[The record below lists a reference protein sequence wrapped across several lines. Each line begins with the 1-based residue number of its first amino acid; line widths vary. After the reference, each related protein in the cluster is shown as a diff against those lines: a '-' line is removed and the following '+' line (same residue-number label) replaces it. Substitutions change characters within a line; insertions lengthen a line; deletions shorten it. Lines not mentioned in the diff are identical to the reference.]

1 MKSLQ
6 EFITEKIQVKKNAS
20 TSYDITFEQLRML
33 FLYCVCFLKEEDLL
47 DEDFIQWGEMER
59 YTKYKIDFYKDE
71 DCKWISDYGIGD
83 GHEEIRNIM
92 DEIGDD
98 FMSIM
103 RNMVMHNKNI
113 EFSTGILTKIAFF
126 ILEYIDKYQSD
137 SKIDFSKIKRIETDV
152 NGVDISFVYPERFW
166 KDSIF
171 GTVRNAES
179 IINNIYVKSKDLMN
193 M

>member
-1 MKSLQ
+1 MKSLH
-6 EFITEKIQVKKNAS
+6 ELIIEKISVKKNS
-20 TSYDITFEQLRML
+20 QTSYDITFEKLRML

-59 YTKYKIDFYKDE
+59 YGKYKIDFYKDE
-71 DCKWISDYGIGD
+71 DCKWISEYGCD
-83 GHEEIRNIM
+83 LKDETVLNLM
-92 DEIGDD
+92 DEIGDG

-126 ILEYIDKYQSD
+126 ILEYIDRYKSD

-152 NGVDISFVYPERFW
+152 NGVDMFFIYTERFW
-166 KDSIF
+166 DSLL

-179 IINNIYVKSKDLMN
+179 IINNIYNKSKDLMN
-193 M
+193 L